1 MSAQGRNQSREP
13 RAFVVTGHVHFVEDI
28 PAHRTKVVAFDRDL
42 RTEQP
47 LGEAQTDRNGTRVN
61 RRADPQRSRP

>member
-1 MSAQGRNQSREP
+1 MNTGRGDHYREP
-13 RAFVVTGHVHFVEDI
+13 RSFLVTGHVRFADGI

-47 LGEAQTDRNGTRVN
+47 AWGAQPDRNDARV
-61 RRADPQRSRP
+61 DHIGCCVCD